1 MNKVSDKLVPKEL
14 APFLPLAAALV
25 PGLGL
30 GSLFPGM
37 SPTMLRYLV
46 PQLTTALS
54 SAKMTGEVD
63 PKLQA
68 LAAGQ
73 SFLQGPQ
80 QQTAAEAKL
89 IQDNPELASRLN
101 KVNTMDDA
109 LSIDASKLKE
119 LSNQAGNQI
128 AGLDSEYINQFNPF
142 GKTFEDVVQFGQG
155 DEAKFFLKDSD
166 ALSDFLNIQKSTP
179 LDVSMFT
186 GDELIDKLV
195 TKDFDADRLNK
206 LLTDIETGPKFADPR
221 KTLQGD
227 SFFDFGKENVTGTR
241 ANPNFEKM
249 VSGKTFGA
257 DALNSARGFM
267 DTDLGFNK
275 ATTLKAGIGATPYLM
290 NEADIAA
297 KKIEEENAAADAAN
311 QSYRDASSALSNF
324 FVNRKPNYGMLYGY
338 NQGGRVGMEGGG
350 FLSGLLSL
358 IDPRKTSGKV
368 SLGLNELYDV
378 FDPNYA
384 LSIGSMFGLYNQ
396 GGRVG
401 AKDGKFF
408 GSELLGANQ
417 ISDEPMIGSP
427 APITNRE
434 YILGMGLDPDSMKE
448 LGIGGL
454 LRRILSGSGTRSL
467 INAFTGGDMDRE
479 KLGKDMNMGG
489 RVGLN
494 MGGMGSIPQ
503 TPMVPQGMQL
513 EGRGGGFIPMGAQE
527 KKDDVPAMLA
537 KNEFVMTSDAV
548 RAAGGGSIEK
558 GAQKMYDLM
567 NSLEAQV

>member
-1 MNKVSDKLVPKEL
+1 MGSKVDKIMNKVSDKLIPKEL
-14 APFLPLAAALV
+14 APLLPLASAFI

-101 KVNTMDDA
+101 KVNTLEDG
-109 LSIDASKLKE
+109 LSIDQTKLNEILDMSGGSNIKGAGTSLSE
-119 LSNQAGNQI
+119 LT
-128 AGLDSEYINQFNPF
+128 
-142 GKTFEDVVQFGQG
+142 GKDLIGGFAPEDIVQFGQG

-179 LDVSMFT
+179 LDVSKFT
-186 GDELIDKLV
+186 GDELIEKLT

-206 LLTDIETGPKFADPR
+206 LLTEIETGPKFADPR

-227 SFFDFGKENVTGTR
+227 SFFDFGKKNITGTR
-241 ANPNFEKM
+241 VNPNAGKM
-249 VSGKTFGA
+249 VSGNTFGA

-267 DTDLGFNK
+267 DTDFGFNK
-275 ATTLKAGIGATPYLM
+275 ATALKAGLGATPYLM
-290 NEADIAA
+290 NEAELAA

-311 QSYRDASSALSNF
+311 SSYADASSALSNY
-324 FVNRKPNYGMLYGY
+324 FVNRKPNYEGLYGGYY

-350 FLSGLLSL
+350 MLSGLLSL
-358 IDPRKTSGKV
+358 IDPRKTTGKI
-368 SLGLNELYDV
+368 SLGLNELYNLN
-378 FDPNYA
+378 DPGYGA
-384 LSIGSMFGLYNQ
+384 AIGSLFGLYNQ
-396 GGRVG
+396 GGRV
-401 AKDGKFF
+401 
-408 GSELLGANQ
+408 
-417 ISDEPMIGSP
+417 
-427 APITNRE
+427 
-434 YILGMGLDPDSMKE
+434 
-448 LGIGGL
+448 
-454 LRRILSGSGTRSL
+454 
-467 INAFTGGDMDRE
+467 NA
-479 KLGKDMNMGG
+479 NMGG
-489 RVGLN
+489 IMDTRAGYN

-503 TPMVPQGMQL
+503 TPMVPQGKQL
-513 EGRGGGFIPMGAQE
+513 NGQGGGFIPMGAQE

-558 GAQKMYDLM
+558 GAQRMYDMM
-567 NSLEAQV
+567 NNLEAQV

>member
-14 APFLPLAAALV
+14 APFLPIASALV

-101 KVNTMDDA
+101 KVNTLEDG
-109 LSIDASKLKE
+109 LSIDQTKLNEILDMSGGSNIKGAGTSLSE
-119 LSNQAGNQI
+119 LT
-128 AGLDSEYINQFNPF
+128 
-142 GKTFEDVVQFGQG
+142 GKDLIGGFAPEDILQFGQG
-155 DEAKFFLKDSD
+155 DEAQFYLKGSD

-227 SFFDFGKENVTGTR
+227 SFFDFGKKNVTGTR

-267 DTDLGFNK
+267 GTDLGFNK
-275 ATTLKAGIGATPYLM
+275 ATALKAGLGATPYLM

-297 KKIEEENAAADAAN
+297 KKIEEENAAAEAAN

-324 FVNRKPNYGMLYGY
+324 FVNRDPNYDMLYGY

-358 IDPRKTSGKV
+358 IDPRKRTGQI
-368 SLGLNELYDV
+368 SLGLNELYNLN
-378 FDPNYA
+378 DPGYGA
-384 LSIGSMFGLYNQ
+384 AIGSLFGLYNQ

-401 AKDGKFF
+401 
-408 GSELLGANQ
+408 
-417 ISDEPMIGSP
+417 
-427 APITNRE
+427 
-434 YILGMGLDPDSMKE
+434 
-448 LGIGGL
+448 
-454 LRRILSGSGTRSL
+454 
-467 INAFTGGDMDRE
+467 
-479 KLGKDMNMGG
+479 
-489 RVGLN
+489 LN
-494 MGGMGSIPQ
+494 MGGIMSNMGSIPQ

-513 EGRGGGFIPMGAQE
+513 NGRGGGFIPMGAQE

>member
-14 APFLPLAAALV
+14 APFLPIAAALV

-101 KVNTMDDA
+101 KVNTLEDG
-109 LSIDASKLKE
+109 LSIDASKLRE
-119 LSNQAGNQI
+119 LSKQSGNQI
-128 AGLDSEYINQFNPF
+128 AGLDSEGINRFLPDF
-142 GKTFEDVVQFGQG
+142 MATGPEDVLQFGQG
-155 DEAKFFLKDSD
+155 DEAKFFLKGSD
-166 ALSDFLNIQKSTP
+166 DLSDFLNIQKSTP
-179 LDVSMFT
+179 LDLSKFT
-186 GDELIDKLV
+186 GDELIEKLK
-195 TKDFDADRLNK
+195 TKDFDADKLNK
-206 LLTDIETGPKFADPR
+206 LLGEIEKGPKFADPR

-227 SFFDFGKENVTGTR
+227 SFFDFGKKNVTGTR

-267 DTDLGFNK
+267 GTDLGFNK
-275 ATTLKAGIGATPYLM
+275 ATALKAGVGATPYLM
-290 NEADIAA
+290 NQADIAA

-324 FVNRKPNYGMLYGY
+324 FVNRDPNYNMLYGY

-350 FLSGLLSL
+350 MLSGLLSL

-368 SLGLNELYDV
+368 GLGLNELYDV

-401 AKDGKFF
+401 LDEGGFLSNILGDSTVDNIQRK
-408 GSELLGANQ
+408 LLGIMGATD
-417 ISDEPMIGSP
+417 SM
-427 APITNRE
+427 
-434 YILGMGLDPDSMKE
+434 LGMGMSEYDDAFQEMLDSGATEEEIIDMLGPRPDFTMQAN
-448 LGIGGL
+448 GG
-454 LRRILSGSGTRSL
+454 RV
-467 INAFTGGDMDRE
+467 N
-479 KLGKDMNMGG
+479 KNMGG
-489 RVGLN
+489 IMN
-494 MGGMGSIPQ
+494 AGSIPQ
-503 TPMVPQGMQL
+503 TPMVPQGQQL
-513 EGRGGGFIPMGAQE
+513 DGRGGGFIPMGAQE